1 MPSEFLGADGNLTE
15 VIVILT
21 GTALPSI
28 GGGEGQR
35 IG

>member
-1 MPSEFLGADGNLTE
+1 MPSEFLGAHGNLTE
-15 VIVILT
+15 VIVVLA

-28 GGGEGQR
+28 GGVDGQR